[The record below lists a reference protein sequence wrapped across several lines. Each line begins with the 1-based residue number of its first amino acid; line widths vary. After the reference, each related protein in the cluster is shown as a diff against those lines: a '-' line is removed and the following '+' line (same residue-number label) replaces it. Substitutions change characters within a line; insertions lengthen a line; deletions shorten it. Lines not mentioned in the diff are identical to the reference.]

1 MMRIQNLFIEDRL
14 AFGLSMFLIALYC
27 SMIGCQSS
35 KDSASDV
42 QLEWKITPD
51 PPSVGEATLSITL
64 RDSTDQLLTGA
75 DVNIEGNMSHPGM
88 QPVLAEAEEIEPGVY
103 SAPIEFTM
111 GGDWFFII
119 ESTLPDD
126 RIVERQINIA
136 GVSSEE

>member
-1 MMRIQNLFIEDRL
+1 MRIQNLLIGDRL
-14 AFGLSMFLIALYC
+14 TSGLAVLLVALCC

-35 KDSASDV
+35 EDSTSDV
-42 QLEWKITPD
+42 QLEWELTPK
-51 PPSVGEATLSITL
+51 PPSVGEATINITL

-111 GGDWFFII
+111 GGDWFFLI
-119 ESTLPDD
+119 ESKLPDD
-126 RIVERQINIA
+126 RTVERQINVP